1 MAMNRKVSSFTSSVK
16 EEIITKP
23 FTTRRKQ
30 ALLAGFF
37 KTNGR
42 YIISNTGNRL
52 ELRSEYAKIAKFIYV
67 ALKDMYGIDPH
78 FAYTKVRRF
87 GTKTVYHVVIEMG
100 VERIL
105 EDLNLA
111 FVDND
116 SLREYLK
123 NEDEIAGYLSG
134 IFLATGSVNDPDSSN
149 YHLEVSSDDETF
161 LTEVAKVI
169 GRIRNLRFEPKLTKR
184 RQQFVLYLKKSDQI
198 GDFLIL
204 IGATDAT
211 LEYENIRVS
220 RDYANSDNRWQNC
233 AVANMEKT
241 IKAAARQI
249 EDIKFLDQ
257 LVGIDNFPNIKMV
270 HLARLRL
277 DDESASLL
285 ELSNRLG
292 ELLGKPVSRSN
303 VAHVFRQIGELA
315 DRYRL

>member
-1 MAMNRKVSSFTSSVK
+1 MNRKVSSFTSIVK

-23 FTTRRKQ
+23 FTTRRKL

-67 ALKDMYGIDPH
+67 ALKDIYGIDPH

-116 SLREYLK
+116 SLREYLR

-149 YHLEVSSDDETF
+149 YHLEVSSDDEAF
-161 LTEVAKVI
+161 LEEVAKVI

-184 RQQFVLYLKKSDQI
+184 RHQFVLYLKKSDQI
-198 GDFLIL
+198 ADFLIL

-233 AVANMEKT
+233 AIANMEKT
-241 IKAAARQI
+241 IKAATRQI

-257 LVGIDNFPNIKMV
+257 LVGIDNLPNVKMV

-292 ELLGKPVSRSN
+292 DLLGKPVSRSN
-303 VAHVFRQIGELA
+303 IAHVFRQIGELA
-315 DRYRL
+315 DRYRS